1 MSTRA
6 LPVFWLA
13 VFLVGCE
20 EEPPMAVGQ
29 LESDRIELIA
39 ETNEPITAIMAL
51 EGELVSPGS
60 ILVRQDTSR
69 IQLRIAE
76 AGANVT
82 RLEAVLAEQIAGP
95 RVETIA
101 ATEASLQEAK
111 IERDFRERDLQRQV
125 GLRESNLTSIE
136 SVDNAE
142 RLLATAEARI
152 EFVAAQLA
160 ELNAGTRSEQIAQ
173 THGSLLQVKSQIE
186 SMRFDQARHDITA
199 PVAGVL
205 DSLPYELGERP
216 RVGDVVAVLL
226 GGEQP
231 FARIYIPE
239 PQRAGISV
247 GSKLDIHID
256 GIANPLSGTV
266 RRIAADPAFT
276 PYFALT
282 ERDRSRLSYVAE
294 VTFPTQAARL
304 PEGLPVQVYFD

>member
-1 MSTRA
+1 MNTRQ
-6 LPVFWLA
+6 LLVSCLA
-13 VFLVGCE
+13 VLLVACE

-39 ETNEPITAIMAL
+39 ETNEPITAILAL
-51 EGELVSPGS
+51 EGELVSRGS
-60 ILVRQDTSR
+60 ILVRQDSTR

-76 AGANVT
+76 AEANVT

-95 RVETIA
+95 REETIA
-101 ATEASLQEAK
+101 ATEASLLEAK
-111 IERDFRERDLQRQV
+111 IERDFRERDMERLV

-152 EFVAAQLA
+152 AFVDAQLA
-160 ELNAGTRSEQIAQ
+160 ELKAGTRSEQIAQ
-173 THGSLLQVKSQIE
+173 THGSLLQVQSQIE
-186 SMRFDQARHDITA
+186 SMRFDQARLNIVA

-205 DSLPYELGERP
+205 DSLPYEVGERP

-226 GGEQP
+226 AGAQP

-239 PQRAGISV
+239 PQRASISV
-247 GSKLDIHID
+247 GSSLDVHID
-256 GIANPLSGTV
+256 GIANPITGTV

-294 VTFPTQAARL
+294 VTFPTQAERL